1 MSMVGSFLVRSGILT
16 SVHAFAV
23 DPQRG
28 FFILIL
34 LTLYIGGA
42 LALFGL
48 RVGTVREGATFEPVS
63 REGALVL
70 NNLLLRSE
78 EHTSEL
84 QSLMRISYAVFC
96 LKKKNIIH
104 KIITIQRQLTY
115 NKDTQYELP

>member
-70 NNLLLRSE
+70 NNLLLSAILGIVLVGTLYPLGVE
-78 EHTSEL
+78 
-84 QSLMRISYAVFC
+84 AVTGEDRKSTR
-96 LKKKNIIH
+96 LNSSH
-104 KIITIQRQLTY
+104 
-115 NKDTQYELP
+115 